1 MSSHLARS
9 PRRVKLSVS
18 RADVVPELGIAVGTV
33 AITAALHWIFLLRF
47 GEKPPLV
54 LFAATAA
61 ALTFWRGLGPGML
74 ASSLGTAVGSSLFI
88 APFEDFAHRESIPF
102 ETLLLF
108 VGSMF
113 SCWLIYRLRADQE
126 NAAGVEARRNDALT
140 FVSHELRQPLSCI
153 QLAASILERERS
165 DEHRSRATTLIQ
177 RSAARL
183 GKVIDDLADVT
194 RLRAS
199 AIRVDSTVLRL
210 QDTILAA
217 VDANGHDIERRQQC
231 LDIDV
236 PLDPPLWVNGDAV
249 RLQQVFGNLLSNAC
263 KYSPDGAELSIS
275 VREEHGRAV
284 IVVRDTGVGISRDM
298 LELIFEPFV
307 RESRGSA
314 DGLGIGLTLARNLVT
329 QHRGLITAHSD
340 GPGRGSAF
348 VVELPLLE
356 NHSSSRPTTT
366 PDVYE
371 NHTPAMLMMQTEPP
385 SVSND
390 ASPDR

>member
-1 MSSHLARS
+1 MSAHLARS
-9 PRRVKLSVS
+9 PRQVRLSVS
-18 RADVVPELGIAVGTV
+18 RADVGPELGIAVGTV
-33 AITAALHWIFLLRF
+33 ALTAVLHWIFLLRF

-88 APFEDFAHRESIPF
+88 APFEDFAHKGSIPV
-102 ETLLLF
+102 ETILLF
-108 VGSMF
+108 AGSMF
-113 SCWLIYRLRADQE
+113 SCWLIYRLKADQE
-126 NAAGVEARRNDALT
+126 DAAGVEARRNDALA
-140 FVSHELRQPLSCI
+140 FVSHELRQPLSNI
-153 QLAASILERERS
+153 QLAAAILEREQS
-165 DEHRSRATTLIQ
+165 DETRSRATKLIL
-177 RSAARL
+177 RSASRL

-194 RLRAS
+194 RLQAS

-217 VDANGHDIERRQQC
+217 VEATGPDIERRQQS

-275 VREEHGRAV
+275 SREERGRAV
-284 IVVRDTGVGISRDM
+284 IVVRDTGIGVSRDM

-307 RESRGSA
+307 RESRGGA
-314 DGLGIGLTLARNLVT
+314 EGLGIGLTLARNLVT
-329 QHRGLITAHSD
+329 QHGGQITAQSE
-340 GPGRGSAF
+340 GPGRGSTF
-348 VVELPLLE
+348 VVELPLVEVQVPAPLQVRQ
-356 NHSSSRPTTT
+356 SGQPSPGAGDPT
-366 PDVYE
+366 
-371 NHTPAMLMMQTEPP
+371 
-385 SVSND
+385 S
-390 ASPDR
+390 